1 MANAPEYDIDFYS
14 DDAIRAPLPHYAAM
28 RALGP
33 VVYLPRHENYA
44 LTRNAEICD
53 ALRDHER
60 FSSASGVAGDAF
72 GCKHLQGNT
81 VASDPPRHGKLR
93 KAMAPPL
100 LPRALDEIKPN
111 IERSAKALIQNLI
124 EKETFDTPRDLSRH
138 LPFAIVR
145 EMVGLPDHGQE
156 RMLKWAAAAFDVLG
170 CQNERGRAGLDT
182 IQEMRSFIGA
192 EIVPENVRPGSWT
205 ARILDLVAAGELDEA
220 HAPFVIR
227 DYINPSLDT
236 TISATSQL
244 IWQLSQNPEAWRLL
258 RDDPSLCRKAV
269 NEAVRLGTPIRSFTR
284 TTTQDVEIGHVTI
297 PAGNRVMML
306 FASANRDERVYPKPD
321 QFDLTRPALRH
332 LGFGLGIHMCVGMHL
347 AQLEMIALLEAM
359 CSTIRSRQSTGCQR
373 DLSEAFSR
381 PWRLSKTTLL
391 RR

>member
-1 MANAPEYDIDFYS
+1 MADAPAYDIDFYC
-14 DDAIRAPLPHYAAM
+14 DDVIRAPLPHYAAM
-28 RALGP
+28 RELGP
-33 VVYLPRHENYA
+33 VVYLPRNENYA
-44 LTRNAEICD
+44 LTQNAEVCA

-72 GCKHLQGNT
+72 GCEHLQGNT

-100 LPRALDEIKPN
+100 MPRALENLKPN
-111 IERSAKALIQNLI
+111 INRTSAELIQNLV
-124 EKETFDTPRDLSRH
+124 ERESFDTPRDLSRH
-138 LPFAIVR
+138 LPFTIVR

-170 CQNERGRAGLDT
+170 CQNTRGREGLDT

-192 EIVPENVRPGSWT
+192 EIVREKVRPESWT
-205 ARILDLVAAGELDEA
+205 ARILDLVEAGELDEA

-244 IWQLSQNPEAWRLL
+244 IWQLSQNPEAWQTL
-258 RDDPSLCRKAV
+258 RDDPALCRKAV

-284 TTTQDVEIGHVTI
+284 TTTRNVQIGEVTI
-297 PAGNRVMML
+297 PSGSRVMML
-306 FASANRDERVYPKPD
+306 FASANRDERVYRNPD
-321 QFDLTRPALRH
+321 QFDLSRPAQRH

-359 CSTIRSRQSTGCQR
+359 IPRVERIHCEEPTVVLNNTISAIDRMETRLVSR
-373 DLSEAFSR
+373 
-381 PWRLSKTTLL
+381 
-391 RR
+391 